1 MKEIKIIAVDFDGTL
16 CGDEYP
22 RIGEPNAA
30 LIALLK
36 RLKAE
41 GCRLILWTCRCGEL
55 LEEAVAWCAQFQLYF
70 DTVNENLKEILEKYG
85 TDSRKIYAD
94 IYIDDRSLFFIDM
107 PVSFLYNRLRQ
118 SNTPSA

>member
-1 MKEIKIIAVDFDGTL
+1 MKEIRIIAVDFDGTL

-36 RLKAE
+36 GLKAE
-41 GCRLILWTCRCGEL
+41 GCRVILWTCRCGEL
-55 LEEAVAWCAQFQLYF
+55 LEEAVAWCAGFQLYF
-70 DTVNENLKEILEKYG
+70 DAVNENVGEILEKYG

-94 IYIDDRSLFFIDM
+94 VYIDDRSCF
-107 PVSFLYNRLRQ
+107 PVQAYSSFVNRR
-118 SNTPSA
+118 